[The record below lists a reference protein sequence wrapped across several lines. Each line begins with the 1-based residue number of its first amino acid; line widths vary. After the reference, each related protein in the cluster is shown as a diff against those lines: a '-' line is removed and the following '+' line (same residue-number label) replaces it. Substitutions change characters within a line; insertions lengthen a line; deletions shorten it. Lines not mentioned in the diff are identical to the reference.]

1 MHILIADDHS
11 IVRNGLKH
19 LLSELDDDV
28 TFSEANSFEAA
39 IDVALN
45 GEAGVPDLLLID
57 LFAPYP
63 VEGDVLRDLAEKVA
77 PNPIVIFSVSED
89 VRDMRRVLAAGARAY
104 IPKTT
109 DDTLFLSIL
118 RLVLAGGTYVPPAMG
133 GLADAAPEWGQ
144 GDWDGDSAPS
154 SVMSAMPSGP
164 DRGRDQRWF
173 QDLTPRQRD
182 VLEMMATGLSNKEIG
197 DKLGLNIN
205 TVKGHVTAV
214 LRAVGA
220 DNRTQAVLMLKE
232 GRPSS

>member
-19 LLSELDDDV
+19 LLSELADDV
-28 TFSEANSFEAA
+28 SFLEANSFEAA
-39 IDVALN
+39 VDVALN
-45 GEAGVPDLLLID
+45 NGSGPPDLLLID

-63 VEGDVLRDLAEKVA
+63 VEADALRDLADKVA
-77 PNPIVIFSVSED
+77 PSPIVIFSVSED

-133 GLADAAPEWGQ
+133 GLTDSMPEWSAAAETGMGAGQ
-144 GDWDGDSAPS
+144 AASMQAGGI
-154 SVMSAMPSGP
+154 
-164 DRGRDQRWF
+164 DRGRDERWY
-173 QDLTPRQRD
+173 QELTPRQRD
-182 VLEMMATGLSNKEIG
+182 VLDMMAMGLSNKEIG
-197 DKLGLNIN
+197 ERLELNIN

-214 LRAVGA
+214 LRALNA

-232 GRPSS
+232 GRAAK